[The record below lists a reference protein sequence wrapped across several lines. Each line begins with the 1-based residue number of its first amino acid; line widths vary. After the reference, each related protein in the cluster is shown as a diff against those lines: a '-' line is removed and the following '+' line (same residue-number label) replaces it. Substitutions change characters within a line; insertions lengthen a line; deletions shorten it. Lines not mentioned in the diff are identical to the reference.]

1 MCYVLVVKKPNGIIR
16 LIMKVNPPPQALCLQ
31 ITTVNF
37 VYCG

>member
-1 MCYVLVVKKPNGIIR
+1 MCYVLVVKEPNGIIR
-16 LIMKVNPPPQALCLQ
+16 LIMKISPPRQALSLQ